1 MNQIIEANKSNEVR
15 VEAQTTNHSA
25 IMVTN
30 AQLYPCMVTCP
41 KQKVSFFFRLPI
53 SYCTFQ

>member
-1 MNQIIEANKSNEVR
+1 MNQIVEANKSNEVRTR

-30 AQLYPCMVTCP
+30 AQLPP
-41 KQKVSFFFRLPI
+41 W
-53 SYCTFQ
+53 